1 MLVLSRKAGEK
12 IRIANDITVVVL
24 DVKGNRIRLGVEAP
38 LHMCIVRQELLEA
51 DASGNT
57 VHKAEAP
64 EAQHA
69 AGHP

>member
-38 LHMCIVRQELLEA
+38 LDVSIVRQELLEA

-57 VHKAEAP
+57 GHNAEAP
-64 EAQHA
+64 EVQHA